1 MSSRVIVMND
11 SDIKASN
18 GTEGADMYKHT
29 TIPENPDRRATLLL
43 AAGVTLAASALFAV
57 AEPAHAQGSDADAM
71 DEIIVT
77 TARRREESLMD
88 VPLSISVISGVDLDR
103 VGAVNIVEVAKQSP
117 NVTLEVSR
125 GTNTTLTMFIR
136 GVGQQ
141 DPVAGF
147 EAGVGLYV
155 DDVYFNRPHAAVLD
169 LYEVERIE
177 VLRGP
182 QGTLYGRNTIGGAI
196 KYVTKRIEDDPM
208 VRVRGSVGSYGQLDA
223 LVTASGALTDNFRLG
238 GTIVQFTRDGYGD
251 NLTLGTEQYD
261 KDILGFRATAEWD
274 VTDNLFLSLSGDL
287 TEDSSSPKFGHR
299 LLVGGISGDPILD
312 DVFDTR
318 GGLSVPN
325 QDVESSGLSFL
336 AEWEIND
343 SYTFKAIVADREDD
357 TWSPIDFDSLP
368 SNDME
373 VPVNYTNEQFSTE
386 LQLLFSGDRLNGV
399 MGYYFL
405 DANAFNDF
413 DVVLGP
419 LGELIGLPGFNANT
433 LGDVDTE
440 TWSVFADFSYD
451 LNDFWSV
458 SLGGRYTSDERSSQ
472 VLRRTYWCP
481 PDPLPGFDPNCDGFS
496 PTFGGSAVV
505 LATTSDFNGSD
516 EWTEFTPRASVSW
529 APSDEHT
536 VYFSYAEGFKGGS
549 FDPRAQTSTAPD
561 LDGDG
566 NVSDEEIFEFIR
578 FLPETVTSYELGW
591 RANTLDGRLMSS
603 IAVFFADY
611 EDVQI
616 PGSIG
621 TDTDGDGIEDTFSG
635 ITTNAGAAEMPGFEF
650 EGSFRANDNWS
661 FRWALG
667 WLDAEYTEFIDADGN
682 DVSDQAVFQNTPEWT
697 AGGGVTFE
705 TPLAGGSLFVIPS
718 FAYRDKASQF
728 EFPNALLDQDA
739 FTLWDLSVVWE
750 DDDGH
755 WRVGLHGKNLTD
767 EEYKV
772 AGYDF
777 PALGLEGNVTAFY
790 GPPQTVTATVEYIF

>member
-1 MSSRVIVMND
+1 MTLIDDTHATS
-11 SDIKASN
+11 
-18 GTEGADMYKHT
+18 TEGADMNQN
-29 TIPENPDRRATLLL
+29 TIFSRKSGSGATLLFATGVAL
-43 AAGVTLAASALFAV
+43 AATALLGVTEPAV
-57 AEPAHAQGSDADAM
+57 AQGNDADDAM

-88 VPLSISVISGVDLDR
+88 VPLSISVIGGVDLER
-103 VGAVNIVEVAKQSP
+103 VGAVDIIEIAKQSP

-125 GTNTTLTMFIR
+125 GTNTTLTAFIR

-155 DDVYFNRPHAAVLD
+155 DDVYYNRPHAAVLD

-208 VRVRGSVGSYGQLDA
+208 LRVRGSVGTYSQIDA

-238 GTIVQFTRDGYGD
+238 GTIVSFNRDGYGN
-251 NLTLGTEQYD
+251 NLTLGGEQYD
-261 KDILGFRATAEWD
+261 KEVVGVRATAEWD
-274 VTDNLFLSLSGDL
+274 ATDNLFFRLSGDM

-299 LLVGGISGDPILD
+299 LTPAAVSGNPVLG
-312 DVFDTR
+312 DVFDTE
-318 GGLSVPN
+318 GGLNVPT
-325 QDVESSGLSFL
+325 QDVESSGLGFL
-336 AEWEIND
+336 AEWTIND
-343 SYTFKAIVADREDD
+343 RFTAKAIIADRDD
-357 TWSPIDFDSLP
+357 ETWSPIDFDSLP
-368 SNDME
+368 ADDLD
-373 VPVNYTNEQFSTE
+373 VPVVYKNEQFSTE
-386 LQLLFSGDRLNGV
+386 LQLLFNGDRLNGV
-399 MGYYFL
+399 MGFYYL

-419 LGELIGLPGFNANT
+419 TGDLIGLPGLNANT
-433 LGDVDTE
+433 VGNVDTE
-440 TWSVFADFSYD
+440 TWSLFADFSFD
-451 LNDFWSV
+451 INDYWSL
-458 SLGGRYTSDERSSQ
+458 SLGGRYTSDERTSQ
-472 VLRRTYWCP
+472 VLRRTFVCP
-481 PDPLPGFDPNCDGFS
+481 ATDPGCSGFS
-496 PTFGGSAVV
+496 PTFGGSALV
-505 LATTSDFNGSD
+505 LATTSDFNGSE
-516 EWTEFTPRASVSW
+516 EWTEFTPRASLTW

-549 FDPRAQTSTAPD
+549 FDPRGQTSAAPD

-566 NVSDEEIFEFIR
+566 MVSEAEIFEFMR

-591 RANTLDGRLMSS
+591 RTNALDGRLMSS

-611 EDVQI
+611 SDVQI

-621 TDTDGDGIEDTFSG
+621 TDTNGDGINDTFTG
-635 ITTNAGAAEMPGFEF
+635 VTTNAGAAELPGFEF

-667 WLDAEYTEFIDADGN
+667 WLDAEYTEFIDASGT
-682 DVSDQAVFQNTPEWT
+682 DVSDQTVFQNTPEWT
-697 AGGGVTFE
+697 ASGGVTFE
-705 TPLAGGSLFVIPS
+705 TPLAAGTLFVIPS
-718 FAYRDKASQF
+718 FAYRDDASQF
-728 EFPNALLDQDA
+728 EFPNALLDQEA

-755 WRVGLHGKNLTD
+755 WRVGLHGKNLSD

-772 AGYDF
+772 AGYNF
-777 PALGLEGNVTAFY
+777 PTLGLEGNVTAFY
-790 GPPQTVTATVEYIF
+790 GPPRTVTATVEYMF

>member
-1 MSSRVIVMND
+1 MQ
-11 SDIKASN
+11 
-18 GTEGADMYKHT
+18 KHT
-29 TIPENPDRRATLLL
+29 THSRSTGRGAALL
-43 AAGVTLAASALFAV
+43 AGAGVALAAYALLGGAAPAQAQSSA
-57 AEPAHAQGSDADAM
+57 DDAM

-88 VPLSISVISGVDLDR
+88 VPLSISVLGGVELER
-103 VGAVNIVEVAKQSP
+103 VGAVDIIEIAKQSP

-125 GTNTTLTMFIR
+125 GTNTTLTAFIR

-147 EAGVGLYV
+147 ESGVGLYV

-196 KYVTKRIEDDPM
+196 KYVTRRIDDEPM
-208 VRVRGSVGSYGQLDA
+208 VRLRGSAGNYGQLDG
-223 LVTASGALTDNFRLG
+223 LVTASTSLTDTFRLG
-238 GTIVQFTRDGYGD
+238 GTVVAFTRDGYGD

-274 VTDNLFLSLSGDL
+274 VTDTLFLRLSGDY

-299 LLVGGISGDPILD
+299 LLPAAFSGDPVLD

-318 GGLSVPN
+318 GGLNNPK
-325 QDVESSGLSFL
+325 QDVEMSGLSFL
-336 AEWEIND
+336 AEWDIND
-343 SYTFKAIVADREDD
+343 AFTAKLIVADREDE

-368 SNDME
+368 AADLD
-373 VPVNYTNEQFSTE
+373 VPVVYKNEQFSTE
-386 LQLLFSGDRLNGV
+386 LQLLYNGDRLSGV
-399 MGYYFL
+399 VGYYFL

-413 DVVLGP
+413 DVILAQTGAV
-419 LGELIGLPGFNANT
+419 IDLPGLNANT

-440 TWSVFADFSYD
+440 TWSLFADFSFD
-451 LNDFWSV
+451 LTDTWSL
-458 SLGGRYTSDERSSQ
+458 SLGGRYTSDERTSQ

-481 PDPLPGFDPNCDGFS
+481 PAGVPGNDPSCDGFS
-496 PTFGGSAVV
+496 PTFGGTAVV

-516 EWTEFTPRASVSW
+516 EWTEFTPRASITWS
-529 APSDEHT
+529 PSDEHT
-536 VYFSYAEGFKGGS
+536 MYFSYAEGFKGGS
-549 FDPRAQTSTAPD
+549 FDPRGQTSAAPD

-566 NVSDEEIFEFIR
+566 VVSEEEIFDFMQ

-616 PGSIG
+616 PGSVG
-621 TDTDGDGIEDTFSG
+621 VDTTGDGIEDTFTG
-635 ITTNAGAAEMPGFEF
+635 VTTNAGAAEIPGVEL
-650 EGSFRANDNWS
+650 EGSFRANDHWS
-661 FRWALG
+661 FRWAVG
-667 WLDAEYTEFIDADGN
+667 WLDAEYTEFIDATGE

-697 AGGGVTFE
+697 ASGALTYERPVTLFNNGGTF
-705 TPLAGGSLFVIPS
+705 FFIPS

-728 EFPNALLDQDA
+728 EFPNELLDQDA
-739 FTLWDLSVVWE
+739 FTLWDLSIVWE

-755 WRVGLHGKNLTD
+755 WRFGLHGKNLTD

-772 AGYDF
+772 AGYNF
-777 PALGLEGNVTAFY
+777 PTLGLEGNVTAFY
-790 GPPQTVTATVEYIF
+790 GPPQTVTATVEYVF

>member
-1 MSSRVIVMND
+1 MYQNTLFSRN
-11 SDIKASN
+11 S
-18 GTEGADMYKHT
+18 GRG
-29 TIPENPDRRATLLL
+29 ATLLFG
-43 AAGVTLAASALFAV
+43 AGVALAASALFGI
-57 AEPAHAQGSDADAM
+57 AEPAVAQGNDADNAM

-88 VPLSISVISGVDLDR
+88 VPLSISVIGGVDLER
-103 VGAVNIVEVAKQSP
+103 VGAVDIIEIAKQSP

-125 GTNTTLTMFIR
+125 GTNTTLTAFIR

-155 DDVYFNRPHAAVLD
+155 DDIYFNRPHAAVLD

-238 GTIVQFTRDGYGD
+238 GTVAQFTRDGYGD

-274 VTDNLFLSLSGDL
+274 VTDSLFLRLSGDH

-299 LLVGGISGDPILD
+299 LMPAAVSGNPILA
-312 DVFDTR
+312 DVFDTE
-318 GGLSVPN
+318 GGLNNPQ
-325 QDVESSGLSFL
+325 QDVEMSGVSFL
-336 AEWEIND
+336 AEYEAND
-343 SYTFKAIVADREDD
+343 SWTFKGIVANREDS

-368 SNDME
+368 AADLD
-373 VPVNYTNEQFSTE
+373 VPVNYENEQFSVE
-386 LQLLFSGDRLNGV
+386 LQALFTGDRLSGV
-399 MGYYFL
+399 LGYYFL

-413 DVVLGP
+413 DVILAQVGP
-419 LGELIGLPGFNANT
+419 LINLPGLNANT
-433 LGDVDTE
+433 FGDVDTE

-451 LNDFWSV
+451 LNDEWSL
-458 SLGGRYTSDERSSQ
+458 SLGGRYTSDERSSR

-481 PDPLPGFDPNCDGFS
+481 PAGVPGNDPNCDGFS
-496 PTFGGSAVV
+496 PTFGGTAVV
-505 LATTSDFNGSD
+505 LATTSDFDGSD
-516 EWTEFTPRASVSW
+516 EWTEFTPRASITW

-536 VYFSYAEGFKGGS
+536 LYFSYAEGFKGGS
-549 FDPRAQTSTAPD
+549 FDPRGQTSAAPD

-566 NVSDEEIFEFIR
+566 TVSDEEIFEFMR

-591 RANTLDGRLMSS
+591 RANTFDGRLMSS
-603 IAVFFADY
+603 VAVFFADY
-611 EDVQI
+611 EDVQV

-621 TDTDGDGIEDTFSG
+621 VDTTGDGIEDTFTG
-635 ITTNAGAAEMPGFEF
+635 ITTNAGAAEIPGFEF

-667 WLDAEYTEFIDADGN
+667 WLDAEYTEFVSATGE
-682 DVSDQAVFQNTPEWT
+682 DVSDQVVFQNTPEWT
-697 AGGGVTFE
+697 ASGGVTFE
-705 TPLAGGSLFVIPS
+705 TPLAAGTLFVIPS
-718 FAYRDKASQF
+718 FAYRDDASQF
-728 EFPNALLDQDA
+728 EFPNALLDQES
-739 FTLWDLSVVWE
+739 FTLLDLSIVWE

-755 WRVGLHGKNLTD
+755 WRVGVHGKNLTD

-772 AGYDF
+772 AGYNF
-777 PALGLEGNVTAFY
+777 PTLGLEGNVTAFY
-790 GPPQTVTATVEYIF
+790 GPPQTVTATVEYMF

>member
-1 MSSRVIVMND
+1 MYQDNIFSRNSGRGV
-11 SDIKASN
+11 
-18 GTEGADMYKHT
+18 T
-29 TIPENPDRRATLLL
+29 TLFG
-43 AAGVTLAASALFAV
+43 AGVALAASALFGI
-57 AEPAHAQGSDADAM
+57 AEPAVAQGASEAM
-71 DEIIVT
+71 DEIVVT

-88 VPLSISVISGVDLDR
+88 VPLSISVIGGVDLER
-103 VGAVNIVEVAKQSP
+103 VGAVDIIEIAKQSP

-125 GTNTTLTMFIR
+125 GTNTTLSAFIR

-141 DPVAGF
+141 DPVAGY
-147 EAGVGLYV
+147 ESGVGLYV

-196 KYVTKRIEDDPM
+196 KYVTKRIEDETM

-238 GTIVQFTRDGYGD
+238 GTVAQFTRDGYGD

-274 VTDNLFLSLSGDL
+274 VTDSLLLRLSGDH

-299 LLVGGISGDPILD
+299 LMVGGINGDPILD

-325 QDVESSGLSFL
+325 QDVEMSGVSFL

-343 SYTFKAIVADREDD
+343 QYTFKAIVADREDD

-368 SNDME
+368 TNDLD
-373 VPVNYTNEQFSTE
+373 VPVNYTNEQFSSE

-405 DANAFNDF
+405 DANAFNEF

-419 LGELIGLPGFNANT
+419 TGDLIGLPGLNANT
-433 LGDVDTE
+433 FGDVDTE
-440 TWSVFADFSYD
+440 TWSLFADFSYD
-451 LNDFWSV
+451 LNDYWSISV
-458 SLGGRYTSDERSSQ
+458 GGRYTADEWSSQ
-472 VLRRTYWCP
+472 VLRRTFVCP
-481 PDPLPGFDPNCDGFS
+481 ATDPGCDGLS
-496 PTFGGSAVV
+496 PVFGGSAVV
-505 LATTSDFNGSD
+505 LATTSDFNGAE

-549 FDPRAQTSTAPD
+549 FDPRAQTTAAPD

-566 NVSDEEIFEFIR
+566 TVSDEEIFEFMR

-591 RANTLDGRLMSS
+591 RANALDGRLMSS
-603 IAVFFADY
+603 VAVFFADY
-611 EDVQI
+611 SDVQI

-621 TDTDGDGIEDTFSG
+621 VDTNGDGINDTFTG
-635 ITTNAGAAEMPGFEF
+635 VTTNAGAAELPGLEF

-667 WLDAEYTEFIDADGN
+667 WLDAEYTEFIDASGT

-697 AGGGVTFE
+697 ASAALTYE
-705 TPLAGGSLFVIPS
+705 RPLSLFGNGGTFFFIPS
-718 FAYRDKASQF
+718 FAYRDDASQF
-728 EFPNALLDQDA
+728 EFPDPLLDQES
-739 FTLWDLSVVWE
+739 FTAWDLSIVWE

-755 WRVGLHGKNLTD
+755 WRAGLHGKNLTD

-772 AGYDF
+772 AGYPF
-777 PALGLEGNVTAFY
+777 ATLGLEGNVTAFY